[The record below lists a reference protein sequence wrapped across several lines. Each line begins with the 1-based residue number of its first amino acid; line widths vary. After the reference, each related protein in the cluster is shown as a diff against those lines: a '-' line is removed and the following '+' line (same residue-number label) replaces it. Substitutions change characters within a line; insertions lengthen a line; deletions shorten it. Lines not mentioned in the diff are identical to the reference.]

1 MKRRIFTKGLISALA
16 AAPVLSGVSSLVSAQ
31 GQRWSL
37 VADLAECCSCE
48 IPCPCNFGRP
58 TELRCDG
65 NRLIQIREGQFE
77 GEDLAGISFVVT
89 FLMGNWTRIHIDDSM
104 SDAQFATFEKMFPVA
119 FAGFDRLARSKERVS
134 LNVVRTDSTITFTVP
149 ESSVEMKLI
158 PGLGGEPIVINGL
171 PNPAYHEYVQYESVN
186 HRHESADATWT
197 YSGTNG
203 FTSVMRVS
211 G

>member
-1 MKRRIFTKGLISALA
+1 MQRRDFTSKLLAGLVAV
-16 AAPVLSGVSSLVSAQ
+16 PVLGATSGQVLAQ
-31 GQRWSL
+31 NERFSI

-65 NRLIQIREGQFE
+65 NRLIQIRSGHFE
-77 GEDLAGISFVVT
+77 GADLAGINFLVT
-89 FLMGNWTRIHIDDSM
+89 FLMGNWTRIHIDESM
-104 SDAQFATFEKMFPVA
+104 SAAQQASFDRMFPVI
-119 FAGFDRLARSKERVS
+119 FAGFNNLARAKHRVP
-134 LNVVRTDSTITFTVP
+134 LNIARGENVITFSVP
-149 ESSVEMKLI
+149 ESTVEMKLL
-158 PGLGGEPIVINGL
+158 PGLGGEPIVIDNL

-186 HRHESADATWT
+186 HRHSSVDADWA
-197 YSGTNG
+197 YSGSNG

>member
-1 MKRRIFTKGLISALA
+1 MKRRVFTKGLLSALA
-16 AAPVLSGVSSLVSAQ
+16 TAPVLGGVSSLVSAQ

-77 GEDLAGISFVVT
+77 GENLAGISFVVT

-119 FAGFDRLARSKERVS
+119 FAGFDRLARTKARVP
-134 LNVVRTDSTITFTVP
+134 LNIVRTDSTINFTVP

-186 HRHESADATWT
+186 HRHESTDATWT

>member
-1 MKRRIFTKGLISALA
+1 MKRRIFTKSLISALA
-16 AAPVLSGVSSLVSAQ
+16 TAPVFAGISSLVSAQ

-89 FLMGNWTRIHIDDSM
+89 FLMGNWTRIHIDDGM

-119 FAGFDRLARSKERVS
+119 FSGFDRLARSKTRVP
-134 LNVVRTDSTITFTVP
+134 LNIVRTDSTITFTVP
-149 ESSVEMKLI
+149 ESTVEMKLI

-186 HRHESADATWT
+186 HRHESADATWA
-197 YSGTNG
+197 YAGTNG

>member
-1 MKRRIFTKGLISALA
+1 MKRRVFTKGLISALA
-16 AAPVLSGVSSLVSAQ
+16 TAPLLASVSSVVSAQ

-77 GEDLAGISFVVT
+77 GENLAGISFVVT
-89 FLMGNWTRIHIDDSM
+89 FLMGSWTRIHIDDSM

-119 FAGFDRLARSKERVS
+119 FAGFDRGARSKERVP
-134 LNVVRTDSTITFTVP
+134 LNVARSDSIITFNVP

-158 PGLGGEPIVINGL
+158 AGLGGEPIVINGL
-171 PNPAYHEYVQYESVN
+171 PNPAYQEYVQYESVN
-186 HRHESADATWT
+186 HRHESAEATWT

>member
-1 MKRRIFTKGLISALA
+1 MKRRSFNKSLLTALTIPA
-16 AAPVLSGVSSLVSAQ
+16 LGGVHTLTSAQ
-31 GQRWSL
+31 TPRWSL

-48 IPCPCNFGRP
+48 IPCSCNFGRP
-58 TELRCDG
+58 TDLRCDG

-77 GEDLAGISFVVT
+77 GEDLAGINFLVT

-119 FAGFDRLARSKERVS
+119 FAGFDRLARNKARVPLAIS
-134 LNVVRTDSTITFTVP
+134 RTDSTLAFSVP
-149 ESSVEMKLI
+149 ESSVEMRLLA
-158 PGLGGEPIVINGL
+158 GLGGSPIVINGL
-171 PNPAYHEYVQYESVN
+171 PNPAYHDYVQYESVV
-186 HRHESADATWT
+186 HRHESTDASWS
-197 YSGTNG
+197 YEGTNG

>member
-1 MKRRIFTKGLISALA
+1 MKRRSFNTSLLTALTVPA
-16 AAPVLSGVSSLVSAQ
+16 LGGIHTLASAQ
-31 GQRWSL
+31 TSRWSL

-48 IPCPCNFGRP
+48 IPCSCNFGRP

-77 GEDLAGISFVVT
+77 GEDLAGINFLVT

-104 SDAQFATFEKMFPVA
+104 SSAQHAAFEKMFPVA
-119 FAGFDRLARSKERVS
+119 FAGFDRLARTKAPVPLAIS
-134 LNVVRTDSTITFTVP
+134 RTDATLSFSVP
-149 ESSVEMKLI
+149 ESRVEMKLLA
-158 PGLGGEPIVINGL
+158 GLDGSPIVIHGL
-171 PNPAYHEYVQYESVN
+171 PNPAYHDYVQYESVV
-186 HRHESADATWT
+186 HRHESADASWS
-197 YSGTNG
+197 YEGTNG